1 MATYK
6 KLSELWPDPM
16 PVPTPREA
24 VAGTRRLIR
33 RAFALAAED
42 GKVGLMGYGP
52 YIKRTRF
59 KITSGNRFTYP
70 RNRTWYVN
78 PNDPH
83 HGGGGGWGE
92 IVHAVSHWAQRRWWP
107 NEDPHAPRHVY
118 IEKRSWRSTP
128 SRTSSPVN
136 SPGPRSRSP
145 MPRWCGRRVS
155 RLGSRLGR
163 QSASGRTPR
172 SKSCGGRPGTTGSPK
187 MIVSG
192 QRKVIVN
199 QCRRLGLPRSAAFAM
214 SGGRW

>member
-6 KLSELWPDPM
+6 KLSEMWPDPM
-16 PVPTPREA
+16 PVPTPQEA
-24 VAGTRRLIR
+24 IAGTRRLIR

-42 GKVGLMGYGP
+42 GREGFMGYGA

-118 IEKRSWRSTP
+118 LETELAKYAVENFLAGQLARPEKPKPDAKAVRAARVVARLKAWEAKRK
-128 SRTSSPVN
+128 RADN
-136 SPGPRSRSP
+136 AIRKL
-145 MPRWCGRRVS
+145 RRQA
-155 RLGSRLGR
+155 RYY
-163 QSASGRTPR
+163 
-172 SKSCGGRPGTTGSPK
+172 
-187 MIVSG
+187 
-192 QRKVIVN
+192 
-199 QCRRLGLPRSAAFAM
+199 GLDAVL
-214 SGGRW
+214 